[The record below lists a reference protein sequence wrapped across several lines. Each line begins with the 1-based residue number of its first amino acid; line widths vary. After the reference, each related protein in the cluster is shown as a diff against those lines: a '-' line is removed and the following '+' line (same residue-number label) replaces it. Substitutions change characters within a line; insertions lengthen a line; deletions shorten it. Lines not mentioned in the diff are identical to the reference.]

1 MHLWKIKE
9 EEEEEEELVA
19 VKKNWG
25 CNSSYAIDVP
35 LPNL

>member
-1 MHLWKIKE
+1 MHLKIKE
-9 EEEEEEELVA
+9 EEEELLA
-19 VKKNWG
+19 VKKNWC